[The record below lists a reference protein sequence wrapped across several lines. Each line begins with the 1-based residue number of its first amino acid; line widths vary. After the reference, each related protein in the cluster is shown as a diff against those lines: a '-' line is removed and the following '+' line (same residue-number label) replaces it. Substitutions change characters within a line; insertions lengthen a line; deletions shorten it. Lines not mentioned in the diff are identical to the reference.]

1 MRITMGN
8 DKKRIA
14 PYRVP
19 HPGEVLREVIVE
31 LTVTEVSA
39 RLQVS
44 RLTVSKCLLCR
55 SEITAEMSLRLAPA
69 FGGSN
74 TFWLEM
80 QNRYD
85 VQKAM
90 EKKLP
95 IIVPFSKAA

>member
-1 MRITMGN
+1 MGN
-8 DKKRIA
+8 EKKRIT

-19 HPGEVLREVIVE
+19 HPGEVLREVIGE

-39 RLQVS
+39 RLHVS
-44 RLTVSKCLLCR
+44 RVTMSKILNCR
-55 SEITAEMSLRLAPA
+55 SAITAEMSLRLAAA
-69 FGGSN
+69 FGGSK

-90 EKKLP
+90 AKKLP
-95 IIVPFSKAA
+95 KIVPFGKAA

>member
-1 MRITMGN
+1 MGN
-8 DKKRIA
+8 EKKRIA

-19 HPGEVLREVIVE
+19 HPGEVLREVIGE
-31 LTVTEVSA
+31 LTLTELSA
-39 RLQVS
+39 RLHVS
-44 RLTVSKCLLCR
+44 RVTMSKILNCR
-55 SEITAEMSLRLAPA
+55 SAITAEMSLRLAAA

-95 IIVPFSKAA
+95 KIVPFSKAA

>member
-1 MRITMGN
+1 
-8 DKKRIA
+8 
-14 PYRVP
+14 
-19 HPGEVLREVIVE
+19 
-31 LTVTEVSA
+31 
-39 RLQVS
+39 
-44 RLTVSKCLLCR
+44 
-55 SEITAEMSLRLAPA
+55 MSLRLAAA

-95 IIVPFSKAA
+95 KIVPFSKAA